1 MITQSI
7 NNFIAIEDSLCM
19 CVCVYIFIKR
29 YELGLQFKE
38 NIMLQFIKENIMLA
52 EQKQHPWSCPRGW

>member
-1 MITQSI
+1 MH
-7 NNFIAIEDSLCM
+7 
-19 CVCVYIFIKR
+19 VCVYIFIKR

-52 EQKQHPWSCPRGW
+52 EQKQHPWSCPRGWQWRKNDEVSNLYREL